1 MFFHDL
7 IILGGGAS
15 GLTAAICAK
24 DLGMD
29 VAIVESNDRIG
40 RKILTTGNGRC
51 NISNSRIKSPYINY
65 HSSNNNFYKD
75 VLDKFSVSD
84 TKDFFMS
91 LGLPFTELSDGKMY
105 PSSLQASSVVDILKL
120 AVDERQIPVYTSC
133 KVKDVSKNKNFVLTT
148 SNDEYKKFTCTKLI
162 LACGGKASPNSGSD
176 GSGFKIAKSLGH
188 SIVEPLP
195 GIVQLKLDYPHL
207 KALSGIKFNGN
218 ASLFIEDT
226 LKRTCFGEIL
236 FTDYGISG
244 PPILQLSSD
253 ASKAL
258 SQGHKVSIS
267 VDMFPDKSLDELN
280 DFLMSHFSVFSYR
293 ELSSS
298 LIGIINKKLIPIIL
312 KDAGITN
319 IHETCDMI
327 DWNLISKLIKKFK
340 KWDFTCTGTKGF
352 TSAQVTVGGV
362 STKEIDKYTLK
373 SLKCKNLLFSGEII
387 DVNGDCGGFNLQW
400 AWSSGYIAAKS
411 AYDLK

>member
-29 VAIVESNDRIG
+29 VAIIESNDRIG
-40 RKILTTGNGRC
+40 KKILSTGNGRC
-51 NISNSRIKSPYINY
+51 NISNSKIESPYINY
-65 HSSNNNFYKD
+65 HSSNKNFYKEI
-75 VLDKFSVSD
+75 LDNFSVSD
-84 TKDFFMS
+84 TKNFFMS

-120 AVDERQIPVYTSC
+120 ALDEREIPVYTSC
-133 KVKDVSKNKNFVLTT
+133 KVKDVSKNKNFVLVT
-148 SNDEYKKFTCTKLI
+148 SNDEYKKFTCNKLI
-162 LACGGKASPNSGSD
+162 LACGGKSAPNSGSD
-176 GSGFKIAKSLGH
+176 GSGFKIAKMLGH

-207 KALSGIKFNGN
+207 RALSGIKFNGN
-218 ASLFIEDT
+218 ASLFIDKT

-253 ASKAL
+253 VSKFL
-258 SQGHKVSIS
+258 SKGHKVYINI
-267 VDMFPDKSLDELN
+267 DMFPEKTLDSLTDL
-280 DFLMSHFSVFSYR
+280 LMSHFSVFSYR
-293 ELSSS
+293 EISSS

-312 KDAGITN
+312 KDTGIAN

-327 DWNLISKLIKKFK
+327 DWNLINDLIKKFK
-340 KWDFTCTGTKGF
+340 SWNFICTGTKGF
-352 TSAQVTVGGV
+352 TNAQVTVGGV
-362 STKEIDKYTLK
+362 NTNEIDKYTLE
-373 SLKCKNLLFSGEII
+373 SLKCKNLLFSGEIM

-400 AWSSGYIAAKS
+400 AWSSGYIVAKS
-411 AYDLK
+411 AYNLK